1 MGNANGP
8 TYNPAMRISTDWRA
22 VLAAAAC
29 GVAVAFNVGKVPI
42 AMTELRAEFG
52 LSLVAAGWMSSMINT
67 LAVCTGLAFGILGDR
82 VGALRT
88 CYAGLAVSILG
99 GVLGLVA
106 ASEGVLLISRF
117 LEGAGQVAIVVSA
130 PALLTSAA
138 APTDQRFALGI
149 WSSYLPAGVGIIML
163 LAPLILPFGGWR
175 GLWLLSLAALA
186 MSALAVRRSEASY
199 APRAAT
205 PTDHSSWRNAREA
218 LAQPAPWLLAFAM
231 MSWTLQHYAL
241 IIWLPTFLKEQR
253 DLGMLATSLLSCIM
267 VLANVPGNLIGGSL
281 LQRGWHRGNLIAAA
295 SLVTGLAGAGIFLD
309 GPARCAALSAVRAA
323 VLRRRPD
330 PGLGALRLGPS
341 GQDAEADRHPAGPV
355 HADGQRRPLH
365 RPAHHRRHRRRQRP
379 VARRAVGH
387 GYGGGLRHPSRVGA
401 AAVLAAAPGLT
412 QVAPTG
418 GQVPV
423 LAPLATPAYNV

>member
-106 ASEGVLLISRF
+106 ANEGVLLISRF

-163 LAPLILPFGGWR
+163 LAPLILPLGGWR

-205 PTDHSSWRNAREA
+205 PLDESPWRNARLA

-253 DLGMLATSLLSCIM
+253 GLGTLATSLLSCIM
-267 VLANVPGNLIGGSL
+267 VLANVPGNLIPG
-281 LQRGWHRGNLIAAA
+281 A

-309 GPARCAALSAVRAA
+309 GLPDALRYLLCVLLSFVGGLIPASVLSASAHLAKTPKQIGTLQGLFMQMGNVGPFIGPPIIAA
-323 VLRRRPD
+323 IVAASGLWRDALWVTGTAAACGVALGLALRRF
-330 PGLGALRLGPS
+330 
-341 GQDAEADRHPAGPV
+341 DRH
-355 HADGQRRPLH
+355 
-365 RPAHHRRHRRRQRP
+365 
-379 VARRAVGH
+379 
-387 GYGGGLRHPSRVGA
+387 
-401 AAVLAAAPGLT
+401 
-412 QVAPTG
+412 
-418 GQVPV
+418 
-423 LAPLATPAYNV
+423 

>member
-1 MGNANGP
+1 
-8 TYNPAMRISTDWRA
+8 MRISTDWRA

-42 AMTELRAEFG
+42 GMTELRAEFG

-99 GVLGLVA
+99 GMLGLVA

-163 LAPLILPFGGWR
+163 LAPLILPLGGWR

-186 MSALAVRRSEASY
+186 MSALAVRCSEASY

-241 IIWLPTFLKEQR
+241 II
-253 DLGMLATSLLSCIM
+253 
-267 VLANVPGNLIGGSL
+267 
-281 LQRGWHRGNLIAAA
+281 
-295 SLVTGLAGAGIFLD
+295 
-309 GPARCAALSAVRAA
+309 
-323 VLRRRPD
+323 
-330 PGLGALRLGPS
+330 
-341 GQDAEADRHPAGPV
+341 
-355 HADGQRRPLH
+355 
-365 RPAHHRRHRRRQRP
+365 
-379 VARRAVGH
+379 
-387 GYGGGLRHPSRVGA
+387 VGA
-401 AAVLAAAPGLT
+401 RLKLPKCAR
-412 QVAPTG
+412 
-418 GQVPV
+418 
-423 LAPLATPAYNV
+423 

>member
-1 MGNANGP
+1 MAGGNGH
-8 TYNPAMRISTDWRA
+8 TYNVPMRTTTEWRA

-42 AMTELRAEFG
+42 AMVELRAEFG

-88 CYAGLAVSILG
+88 CYAGLATGILG
-99 GVLGLVA
+99 ITWGIVAGNGGGL
-106 ASEGVLLISRF
+106 LLSRF
-117 LEGAGQVAIVVSA
+117 LEGAGQVAIAVSA

-138 APTDQRFALGI
+138 APKDQRFALGI
-149 WSSYLPAGVGIIML
+149 WSSYLPAGVGLIML

-186 MSALAVRRSEASY
+186 MSAIAVRRCEASY

-205 PTDHSSWRNAREA
+205 QTNQSPWCNAREA
-218 LAQPAPWLLAFAM
+218 LAQPAPWLLSFAM

-253 DLGMLATSLLSCIM
+253 DLGMLATSLLSCVM

-281 LQRGWHRGNLIAAA
+281 LQRGWRRGNLIAAA
-295 SLVTGLAGAGIFLD
+295 SLFTGLCGAGIFLD
-309 GPARCAALSAVRAA
+309 GLPDTIRYLLCVLLSFAGGLIPASVLSASAHLARTPKQIGTLQGLFMQMGNVGPFIGPPVIAA
-323 VLRRRPD
+323 IVAASGLWRDALWVTGTAAAGGILLGLALRRY
-330 PGLGALRLGPS
+330 
-341 GQDAEADRHPAGPV
+341 DAH
-355 HADGQRRPLH
+355 
-365 RPAHHRRHRRRQRP
+365 
-379 VARRAVGH
+379 
-387 GYGGGLRHPSRVGA
+387 
-401 AAVLAAAPGLT
+401 
-412 QVAPTG
+412 
-418 GQVPV
+418 
-423 LAPLATPAYNV
+423 

>member
-163 LAPLILPFGGWR
+163 LAPLILPLGGWR

-205 PTDHSSWRNAREA
+205 PTDHSPWRNAREA

-281 LQRGWHRGNLIAAA
+281 LQRGWRRGNLIAGA

-309 GPARCAALSAVRAA
+309 GL
-323 VLRRRPD
+323 PD
-330 PGLGALRLGPS
+330 ALRYLHCACCCPS
-341 GQDAEADRHPAGPV
+341 PA
-355 HADGQRRPLH
+355 A
-365 RPAHHRRHRRRQRP
+365 
-379 VARRAVGH
+379 
-387 GYGGGLRHPSRVGA
+387 
-401 AAVLAAAPGLT
+401 
-412 QVAPTG
+412 
-418 GQVPV
+418 
-423 LAPLATPAYNV
+423 

>member
-106 ASEGVLLISRF
+106 ANEGVLLISRF

-163 LAPLILPFGGWR
+163 LAPLILPLGGWR

-205 PTDHSSWRNAREA
+205 PLDESPWRNARLA

-253 DLGMLATSLLSCIM
+253 GLGTLATSLLSCIM

-281 LQRGWHRGNLIAAA
+281 LQRGWHRGNLIAGA

-309 GPARCAALSAVRAA
+309 GLPDALRYLLCVLLSFVGGLIPASVLSASAHLARTPKQIGTLQGLFMQMGNVGPFIGPPIIAA
-323 VLRRRPD
+323 IVAASGLWRDALWVTGTAAACGVALGLALRRF
-330 PGLGALRLGPS
+330 
-341 GQDAEADRHPAGPV
+341 DRH
-355 HADGQRRPLH
+355 
-365 RPAHHRRHRRRQRP
+365 
-379 VARRAVGH
+379 
-387 GYGGGLRHPSRVGA
+387 
-401 AAVLAAAPGLT
+401 
-412 QVAPTG
+412 
-418 GQVPV
+418 
-423 LAPLATPAYNV
+423 

>member
-1 MGNANGP
+1 
-8 TYNPAMRISTDWRA
+8 MRTITDWRA

-29 GVAVAFNVGKVPI
+29 GIAVAFNVGKVPI
-42 AMTELRAEFG
+42 AMTELRIEFG
-52 LSLVAAGWMSSMINT
+52 LSLVAAGWVSSMVNT

-88 CYAGLAVSILG
+88 CYAGLAVSIVG

-106 ASEGVLLISRF
+106 AGEGVLLISRF
-117 LEGAGQVAIVVSA
+117 LEGAGQVAVVVSA

-149 WSSYLPAGVGIIML
+149 WSSYLPVGVGLIML
-163 LAPLILPFGGWR
+163 LAPLILPFRGWR

-199 APRAAT
+199 APRRAAT
-205 PTDHSSWRNAREA
+205 ATREESPWRTSCQA

-253 DLGMLATSLLSCIM
+253 ELDMLATSLLSCAM

-281 LQRGWHRGNLIAAA
+281 LQRGWQRGNLIAAA
-295 SLVTGLAGAGIFLD
+295 SLITGLAGVGIFLD
-309 GPARCAALSAVRAA
+309 GLPDILRYALCVLLSFVGGVIPASVLSASAQLARTPKQIGTLQGLFMQMGNVGPFIGPPVIAA
-323 VLRRRPD
+323 IVAASGLWRDALWVTGTAAACGLALGLALRRYEPGGRP
-330 PGLGALRLGPS
+330 
-341 GQDAEADRHPAGPV
+341 
-355 HADGQRRPLH
+355 
-365 RPAHHRRHRRRQRP
+365 
-379 VARRAVGH
+379 
-387 GYGGGLRHPSRVGA
+387 
-401 AAVLAAAPGLT
+401 
-412 QVAPTG
+412 
-418 GQVPV
+418 
-423 LAPLATPAYNV
+423 